1 MKKIILL
8 LITICTFALCFTGC
22 GKEDMSSEDVSVS
35 TASSEPLLQEKASD
49 PIQLTYYHV
58 FETDNIVYVSEYYM
72 PLFCYDKATGKT
84 TEINDLGYSYIYY
97 NDGYIY
103 GMTISNGGIGNIC
116 RYNLETEVEEV
127 LSDELCSGY
136 TIKDEKIYFTI
147 GHNCSEKYMMN
158 LDGTGKDT
166 TDIEMS
172 GDPFN
177 TDSSN
182 SKDYSL
188 SFKETEEMMVGDF
201 YLNAP
206 DGDVYLGRFGF

>member
-8 LITICTFALCFTGC
+8 LIIICTFALCFTGC
-22 GKEDMSSEDVSVS
+22 GKEDVSSEDVSAS
-35 TASSEPLLQEKASD
+35 TTSEPIMQEKAPE
-49 PIQLTYYHV
+49 PIQLTYYNM
-58 FETDNIVYVSEYYM
+58 FETDDIVYVSEYYM

-147 GHNCSEKYMMN
+147 GDNSSEKYVMN
-158 LDGTGKDT
+158 LDGTGKDS
-166 TDIEMS
+166 TDIEMT
-172 GDPFN
+172 GNFYD
-177 TDSSN
+177 TDNSN

-188 SFKETEEMMVGDF
+188 TFKETEEMMVEDY
-201 YLNAP
+201 YLGTPN
-206 DGDVYLGRFGF
+206 GDVYLGRFGG